1 MKKLSGIIVLL
12 LAGAA
17 LYLALKTSPI
27 DPLAW
32 DAPAAPQMTGV
43 LEPNDTLMKAELL
56 GQGQLHGPEDTAV
69 DSQGRVYAGLADG
82 RVVRLDAS
90 GKVETFVDTGGRPL
104 GMDFDAA
111 GNLILAD
118 AWKGLLRIDP
128 QGKVETLATEADGVP
143 FAFTDDLDIASDGRI
158 YFSDASSKFHQPDY
172 ILDLLEAR
180 PHGRLL
186 RYDPSTGK
194 TEVLLKDLYFA
205 NGVALSANEDFVLV
219 NETYRY
225 RITRY
230 WLKGEKAGQHEVFID
245 NLPGL
250 PDNLQ
255 GDRKGTFWV
264 ALPTPRKADADFL
277 HRHPWLKAQ
286 LAKLPRMFLP
296 ADRLRAGHRHRRTG
310 QDRPQPARH
319 QRPPPAHDHLGEAG
333 GRPALLRQPGKRPDR
348 PPGDPLKRPRRKA
361 RRKRRAKPIGQASR
375 GIEHRSGYLG
385 TSRFCMSGQIPAAGR
400 G

>member
-1 MKKLSGIIVLL
+1 MLKKLLALPVLL
-12 LAGAA
+12 LLAAA
-17 LYLALKTSPI
+17 LYLALTPSPI
-27 DPLAW
+27 DPLPW
-32 DAPAAPQMTGV
+32 EAPEAPPMTAV

-56 GQGQLHGPEDTAV
+56 ARGQIHGPEDTAV
-69 DSQGRVYAGLADG
+69 DAQGRVYAGLHDG
-82 RVVRLDAS
+82 RVVRVLADDS
-90 GKVETFVDTGGRPL
+90 VETFADTGGRPL

-118 AWKGLLRIDP
+118 AYKGLLRIDP
-128 QGKVETLATEADGVP
+128 QGHIEVLSTEADGLP
-143 FAFTDDLDIASDGRI
+143 FAFTDDLDIASDGII
-158 YFSDASSKFHQPDY
+158 YFSDASSRFQQPDY
-172 ILDLLEAR
+172 LLDLLEAR

-186 RYDPSTGK
+186 SYDPSTGE
-194 TEVLLKDLYFA
+194 TRVLLDGLYFA

-230 WLKGEKAGQHEVFID
+230 WLKGERAGQHEVFID

-286 LAKLPRMFLP
+286 LAKLPRALWPKAIPYGFAIALDENGKIVRSLHDTSGTHLRMVTSVKPVGDYLYFGSLDNDRIGKLP
-296 ADRLRAGHRHRRTG
+296 LH
-310 QDRPQPARH
+310 
-319 QRPPPAHDHLGEAG
+319 
-333 GRPALLRQPGKRPDR
+333 
-348 PPGDPLKRPRRKA
+348 
-361 RRKRRAKPIGQASR
+361 
-375 GIEHRSGYLG
+375 
-385 TSRFCMSGQIPAAGR
+385 
-400 G
+400 

>member
-1 MKKLSGIIVLL
+1 MKKLLALPVLL
-12 LAGAA
+12 LLAAA
-17 LYLALKTSPI
+17 LYLALTPSPI
-27 DPLAW
+27 APLPW
-32 DAPAAPQMTGV
+32 EAPEAPPMTAV

-56 GQGQLHGPEDTAV
+56 ARGQIHGPEDTAV
-69 DSQGRVYAGLADG
+69 DAQGRVYAGLHDG
-82 RVVRLDAS
+82 RVVRVLADDS
-90 GKVETFVDTGGRPL
+90 VETFADTGGRPL

-118 AWKGLLRIDP
+118 AYKGLLRIDP
-128 QGKVETLATEADGVP
+128 QGRIEVLTTEADGLP
-143 FAFTDDLDIASDGRI
+143 FAFTDDLDIASDGII
-158 YFSDASSKFHQPDY
+158 YFSDASSRFQQPDY
-172 ILDLLEAR
+172 LLDLLEAR

-186 RYDPSTGK
+186 SYDPGTGE
-194 TEVLLKDLYFA
+194 TRVLLDDLYFA

-230 WLKGEKAGQHEVFID
+230 WLKGERAGQHEVFID

-286 LAKLPRMFLP
+286 LAKLPRALWPKAIPYGFAIALDENGKIVRSLHDTSGTHLRMVTSVKPVGDYLYFGSLDNDRIGKLP
-296 ADRLRAGHRHRRTG
+296 LH
-310 QDRPQPARH
+310 
-319 QRPPPAHDHLGEAG
+319 
-333 GRPALLRQPGKRPDR
+333 
-348 PPGDPLKRPRRKA
+348 
-361 RRKRRAKPIGQASR
+361 
-375 GIEHRSGYLG
+375 
-385 TSRFCMSGQIPAAGR
+385 
-400 G
+400 

>member
-1 MKKLSGIIVLL
+1 MLKKLLALPVLL
-12 LAGAA
+12 LLAAA
-17 LYLALKTSPI
+17 LYLALTPSPI
-27 DPLAW
+27 DPLPW
-32 DAPAAPQMTGV
+32 AAPEEPPMTAV

-56 GQGQLHGPEDTAV
+56 ARGQIHGPEDTAV
-69 DSQGRVYAGLADG
+69 DAQGRVYAGLHDG
-82 RVVRLDAS
+82 RVVRVLADDS
-90 GKVETFVDTGGRPL
+90 VETFADTGGRPL

-118 AWKGLLRIDP
+118 AYKGLLRIDP
-128 QGKVETLATEADGVP
+128 QGRIEVLTTEADGLP
-143 FAFTDDLDIASDGRI
+143 FAFTDDLDIASDGII
-158 YFSDASSKFHQPDY
+158 YFSDASSRFQQPDY
-172 ILDLLEAR
+172 LLDLLEAR

-186 RYDPSTGK
+186 SYDPSTGE
-194 TEVLLKDLYFA
+194 TRVLLDDLYFA

-230 WLKGEKAGQHEVFID
+230 WLKGERAGQHEVFID

-286 LAKLPRMFLP
+286 LAKLPRALWPKAIPYGFAIALDENGKIVRSLHDTSGTHLRMVTSVKPVGDYLYFGSLDNDRIGKLP
-296 ADRLRAGHRHRRTG
+296 LH
-310 QDRPQPARH
+310 
-319 QRPPPAHDHLGEAG
+319 
-333 GRPALLRQPGKRPDR
+333 
-348 PPGDPLKRPRRKA
+348 
-361 RRKRRAKPIGQASR
+361 
-375 GIEHRSGYLG
+375 
-385 TSRFCMSGQIPAAGR
+385 
-400 G
+400 

>member
-1 MKKLSGIIVLL
+1 M
-12 LAGAA
+12 
-17 LYLALKTSPI
+17 
-27 DPLAW
+27 
-32 DAPAAPQMTGV
+32 
-43 LEPNDTLMKAELL
+43 
-56 GQGQLHGPEDTAV
+56 
-69 DSQGRVYAGLADG
+69 
-82 RVVRLDAS
+82 
-90 GKVETFVDTGGRPL
+90 
-104 GMDFDAA
+104 
-111 GNLILAD
+111 
-118 AWKGLLRIDP
+118 
-128 QGKVETLATEADGVP
+128 ETLATEADGVP

-296 ADRLRAGHRHRRTG
+296 KPTAYGLVIAIDEQGRIVRSLHDTSGHHLRMITS
-310 QDRPQPARH
+310 
-319 QRPPPAHDHLGEAG
+319 
-333 GRPALLRQPGKRPDR
+333 
-348 PPGDPLKRPRRKA
+348 
-361 RRKRRAKPIGQASR
+361 AKPVGDQLYFGSLENDRIGRLA
-375 GIEHRSGYLG
+375 
-385 TSRFCMSGQIPAAGR
+385 IP
-400 G
+400 

>member
-1 MKKLSGIIVLL
+1 MKKLLALPVLL
-12 LAGAA
+12 LLAAA
-17 LYLALKTSPI
+17 LYLALTPSPI
-27 DPLAW
+27 DPLPW
-32 DAPAAPQMTGV
+32 EAPEAPPMTAV

-56 GQGQLHGPEDTAV
+56 ARGQIHGPEDTAV
-69 DSQGRVYAGLADG
+69 DAQGRVYAGLHDG
-82 RVVRLDAS
+82 RVVRVLADDS
-90 GKVETFVDTGGRPL
+90 VETFADTGGRPL

-118 AWKGLLRIDP
+118 AYKGLLRIDP
-128 QGKVETLATEADGVP
+128 QGRIEVLSTEADGLP
-143 FAFTDDLDIASDGRI
+143 FAFTDDLDIASDGII
-158 YFSDASSKFHQPDY
+158 YFSDASSRFQQPDY
-172 ILDLLEAR
+172 LLDLLEAR

-186 RYDPSTGK
+186 SYDPSTGE
-194 TEVLLKDLYFA
+194 TRVLLDDLYFA

-230 WLKGEKAGQHEVFID
+230 WLKGERAGQHEVFID

-286 LAKLPRMFLP
+286 LAKLPRALWPKAIPYGFAIALDENGKIVRSLHDTSGTHLRMVTSVKPVGDYLYFGSLDNDRIGKLP
-296 ADRLRAGHRHRRTG
+296 LH
-310 QDRPQPARH
+310 
-319 QRPPPAHDHLGEAG
+319 
-333 GRPALLRQPGKRPDR
+333 
-348 PPGDPLKRPRRKA
+348 
-361 RRKRRAKPIGQASR
+361 
-375 GIEHRSGYLG
+375 
-385 TSRFCMSGQIPAAGR
+385 
-400 G
+400 